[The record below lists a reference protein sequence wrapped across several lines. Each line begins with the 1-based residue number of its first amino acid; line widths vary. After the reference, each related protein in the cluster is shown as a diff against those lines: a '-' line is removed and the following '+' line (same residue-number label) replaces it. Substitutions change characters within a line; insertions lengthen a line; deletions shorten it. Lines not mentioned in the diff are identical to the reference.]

1 MFSKLKNISYKKVTS
16 KNDKN
21 FRYNL
26 GTYIWL
32 GFNYS
37 CNVTFVLVF
46 SQFILGNSVGVGYNI
61 LWIFLIDG
69 ALALICSFAYMELVK
84 HHRKVNGGAY
94 VFVRASAGRFWGF
107 FIAASQYLVLPA
119 TLISTIVGL
128 IRRSFL
134 SSAETTTSINAIG
147 WGPGAS
153 LYLDL
158 IGIALFILI
167 TMAILFGLKWLRR
180 YLFVTLYLR
189 WIMVVVIVGFAIAA
203 IVTHSG
209 IGFSMVAKH
218 TSLTYSGFNEVL
230 TSSFFF
236 FIGFESFA
244 AISQHLKNPSRTVPR
259 GMVLIIGLVSLFYI
273 SMTILMIGSLYNAF
287 GSNPYL
293 NLFSKHNFNT
303 TVNALGIA
311 IILIT
316 ILTTKVNF
324 ITQLTFYST
333 SGGMYPLAKENYVP
347 IRLAKKSNRGVFSN
361 AVWLNVILILI
372 VSVFFLIIP
381 DIFVWVNNIKPQDNP
396 FNFATLIGMAT
407 VMLLITYVVVIL
419 LAMWLRIGHQK
430 PIPNWHMGLYAVGLI
445 ISMFI
450 ILNFFGGNIG
460 RLATARGAQAITLQ
474 AIQLGYFAA
483 VFIFIPIWYYSYYH
497 PIYKRRLIESPEL
510 QKRLDAEY
518 RLLDYTN
525 KLEAAI
531 KITDIPQNT
540 KHRMKKANEM
550 TAHYELK
557 EETHV
562 DFYQE
567 QQEQKYDRTTN

>member
-1 MFSKLKNISYKKVTS
+1 
-16 KNDKN
+16 
-21 FRYNL
+21 
-26 GTYIWL
+26 
-32 GFNYS
+32 
-37 CNVTFVLVF
+37 
-46 SQFILGNSVGVGYNI
+46 
-61 LWIFLIDG
+61 
-69 ALALICSFAYMELVK
+69 
-84 HHRKVNGGAY
+84 
-94 VFVRASAGRFWGF
+94 
-107 FIAASQYLVLPA
+107 
-119 TLISTIVGL
+119 
-128 IRRSFL
+128 
-134 SSAETTTSINAIG
+134 
-147 WGPGAS
+147 
-153 LYLDL
+153 
-158 IGIALFILI
+158 
-167 TMAILFGLKWLRR
+167 
-180 YLFVTLYLR
+180 
-189 WIMVVVIVGFAIAA
+189 
-203 IVTHSG
+203 
-209 IGFSMVAKH
+209 
-218 TSLTYSGFNEVL
+218 
-230 TSSFFF
+230 
-236 FIGFESFA
+236 
-244 AISQHLKNPSRTVPR
+244 
-259 GMVLIIGLVSLFYI
+259 
-273 SMTILMIGSLYNAF
+273 MIGSLYNAF